1 MIQAAALNGSST
13 LTAKM
18 ENELEGIGS
27 GLARIRSRLGM
38 PVAPASQQT
47 STALRQRAQIHDR
60 LGLGVTTPPPHSS
73 RATKSFWNARHDAVL
88 AENLALKVELAS
100 PPAAGKEQEQTS
112 TTAETIRTLVQQL
125 RRKDVALANARRV
138 AGTQT
143 SRINEL
149 ELDLA
154 TVQYQHRNLQ
164 ASSLALHSTARDNVK
179 AKATKTPANTSASS
193 SAAASS
199 PEDFEAVQIESQ
211 KQQQQQQQQQQRA
224 FEEAVHAQVGVE
236 IARLAEEHARLD
248 AVERLS
254 LAMEKERE
262 ARLLAEERAQLSSNV
277 ACMLRRLVTLAVE
290 SRGVAGA
297 EQWATL
303 LAAAA
308 AGSGNDA
315 LDGAVAKAREAQWIA
330 AMDTLAAP
338 NGRALCDLERAAGCL
353 LQLASFAA

>member
-38 PVAPASQQT
+38 PVAPAS

-211 KQQQQQQQQQQRA
+211 KQQQQEQQRA

-236 IARLAEEHARLD
+236 IARLAEEHARHD